1 MPLVLKFHLDEHVS
15 PAIDAGLRRRG
26 IDVTTTREVGLQG
39 AADTDHIAF
48 ALSAGRVIVTHD
60 EDYLMLHAQG
70 VRHAGI
76 VYAISTRAPS
86 GKSSRPGAPLA
97 GAGTSGDGKPRR
109 IPLNSPTISRP

>member
-15 PAIDAGLRRRG
+15 PAIAAGLRRRG

-60 EDYLMLHAQG
+60 DDYLMLHAQG

-76 VYAISTRAPS
+76 AYCHQYAWSIGQILSA
-86 GKSSRPGAPLA
+86 LVLLWQVLE
-97 GAGTSGDGKPRR
+97 PREMANR
-109 IPLNSPTISRP
+109 VEYL